1 MMRLLRIVFFFGL
14 LANSLSI
21 LAFPGGNNGCL
32 IGISCG
38 STQNYPPS
46 KPSSLSLPS
55 TDIDGDYQ
63 LTWKASTGWRK
74 VGNNDVGWYEVMESK
89 DDSHYEQLD
98 NVNSSKTSY
107 DFSDQGNGIYQYRM
121 RACSVYGD
129 TDLCSDWV
137 TSDEIEVRIKPS
149 TPSKPSDKNSTST
162 SFSISWSKPSGTVTY
177 YSVQEKVGSGS
188 WSTIVSSQTG
198 TSLSRSGKSNNSVY
212 YYRVRA
218 CNTES
223 WSCSSYSSQNTVR
236 VELKPSTPSAPSNIN
251 STATDYTVN
260 WSKPSG
266 SVNFYQV
273 QERESGGSWSTIATN
288 NTATSINRSGKSNNK
303 DYEYRVSACNSYTWS
318 CSGYSSAN
326 SVKVRI
332 KPSTPSAPSRPSTS
346 TGSAA
351 VSWTKPSGTVTYY
364 DVQKRKDNGD
374 WKNAKLGDTGTSE
387 TLTGLTDGLWDF
399 RVRACNSASWSCSS
413 YSSASSDTKVRLKPS
428 TPSKPTLSNV
438 GTGSHKVN
446 WTKPSGTVTEYDV
459 IEYKDSTSSYS
470 TVANDTTGLSLL
482 LSGKSDGDYT
492 YRVRACND
500 ESWACSA
507 YSSHSSK
514 VTVLNK
520 PGTPSSIST
529 PSQNT
534 DGSISVSWGSSS
546 GQVDEYRL
554 EQQTGSGSWTQVLSD
569 TTSTSTNR
577 SLSDGVYHF
586 RVRACNETG
595 CSDFKTSGETEI
607 RRKPATPSAPSVPS
621 TSSGS
626 ANVSWSSQTHATY
639 YDVQQRKGSG
649 SWTNAKTGDTGTSE
663 TITDLTDGSY
673 QFRVRACNSESWS
686 CSNYSSASSDT
697 KVRIAPSAP
706 AKPTLNKTQSTDGAY
721 SVSWT
726 KPSGTVTLYDLQARE
741 GSGSWSTVADNTTSL
756 SKGFSGQDTGDYTY
770 RVRACNEFSCSS
782 YSGVSNSIAVRVTPS
797 APSISKPTGSS
808 DSDGEYT
815 LEWNKPSEATYF
827 NLQRRKNSGSWTNLT
842 SGTSSTGTSYSESV
856 TDNGTYDYRVNA
868 CNQATWSCSGYSSI
882 KSVQVD
888 IVPDHASRETVTIAN
903 ATLNTLN
910 VPDNEAVGALE
921 GQAGVSGGA
930 ATYSIPIAIP
940 PGRAGMQPSVS
951 LNYSSRSGNGI
962 AGVGWSLSAGSSIHR
977 CGQTVAH
984 DGKSYAV
991 TYDADED
998 RLCLDG
1004 QRLMVVSG
1012 SYGQSGAVYRTEQD
1026 SFVRVTQT
1034 GGINA
1039 SNTSFTLSSKNGNT
1053 TQYGG
1058 TSDSRQL
1065 ASGRSEILTWAI
1077 SQVNDPS
1084 DNTQSYHY
1092 THHGSGEYTLNTI
1105 NYTGTSNSEGNREV
1119 VFTYEARSDD
1129 SSNYLAG
1136 GLSRNTQRLA
1146 AISTYHSDNL
1156 LREYSLNYRLSD
1168 TTSRSI
1174 LQGVTECS
1182 ETNGSRQC
1190 LPETSIDWQANSVS
1204 YAENNEQNVL
1214 TDIPDGNGFNQINF
1228 ADVDGD
1234 GLPEFIRSYN
1244 TIRSYFFGI
1253 SAGQD
1258 EVIFVDDNQQEL
1270 SRLSFDDSYAYEGVN
1285 VDFDLNGKTDR
1296 ARLNWTLI
1304 NSNQFKTFY
1313 AYGIKY
1319 ASVDDGSV
1327 VTSEIDFP
1335 SRVTVTKQPNAPE
1348 PEVSFAD
1355 MNGDSYPDVLV
1366 ETVDNGQRKL
1376 TLFLHNGSSTP
1387 GLSLWGDITNLE
1399 TSNYFSSA
1407 SEPAIWERYAI
1418 TDINGDG
1425 VNDVVL
1431 TLKKDLAETE
1441 TMEVVLGQHNNG
1453 VLSFGSRQSAESL
1466 NLPDNTFYQYTN
1478 WVDIN
1483 GDGLSDFVSVEGE
1496 DSPYWAVRLNQ
1507 GNNSFTAPKS
1517 LGTSSGTHYWDGY
1530 ATIKDYNVNS
1540 IVGTNVNTTYV
1551 SSYNKAQPTFGAA
1564 IWVDYNSDGKPELL
1578 VPTEAIDN
1586 LCVTHVVTA
1595 TESEAPI
1602 CDDNLHRAHNK
1613 ESDNS
1618 KVRADKSL
1626 RAVKDIRRFKWN
1638 LIHFNENQAGN
1649 FSAEVTT
1656 DFIEAP
1662 LNNVEQAS
1670 FRFTDVNGDGLVDI
1684 AIKYAQNYCVDNS
1697 NYDWCG
1703 SGVSEDFITTA
1714 LNPVPDV
1721 AGTFEVL
1728 INTTAKTS
1736 DGVYGASDA
1745 VTQITDGLGRAAQW
1759 RYAPL
1764 SRSAGRASD
1773 AIEFYNVPKNNDERY
1788 VEGDNNSEHFYFA
1801 SSMQVVSE
1809 FIQSDGIGGVNETEY
1824 SYREAIYNRMGRG
1837 FQGFRSIIV
1846 DSPSGIRSVT
1856 DFHQKFPLAGQI
1868 ESVRTCLVSDNDA
1881 LCSNEPLSQMEITS
1895 DYKNT
1900 TNDKVFW
1907 VIPTQSVEE
1916 TFDLTDRS
1924 KRLSK
1929 QTRSIN
1935 LSDTDS
1941 FGNILKSSQTV
1952 DNGYSEVKTTTVNA
1966 FDNDEDIW
1974 WVNKLTQSQ
1983 VTTQTLNNTSGVYD
1997 SSLDSTKAL
2006 QTDYTW
2012 TAERKVDV
2020 MITSVTQ
2027 GEGKT
2032 ISVNTD
2038 YNSYGLPIK
2047 VTTASSGETD
2057 RVVET
2062 GYSDDG
2068 YFVEWI
2074 DSGLGKAYSE
2084 VNPNHGQPDS
2094 TTDIN
2099 GLITQ
2104 YQYDAFGRAEQV
2116 TPPTGQP
2123 LYTRFAWCE
2132 GDCDGHGFNNSI
2144 SDNIVYKQ
2152 TSYQAGAPQ
2161 SVMYKDK
2168 LNRTIATATEGFS
2181 ENDWVYTTMSYD
2193 ELGRQTKATHPSYN
2207 GSNTKGTHYQRYDVL
2222 GRLTEKAIDQA
2233 YNQQM
2238 EVAYSYHGH
2247 RTDIV
2252 ATSTDKVLNMSRTY
2266 SSNGQLIQTTD
2277 ADDSVTQYAYDAMGN
2292 PIVLSDPNGN
2302 AITAEYN
2309 GLGQKKYVSD
2319 PNMGTKTFSY
2329 TGFGEV
2335 HSETDANKDTYRYAY
2350 DTQGRLTERYLND
2363 NLEASFTFD
2372 TASQG
2377 SSGHCIGLP
2386 SSETSENDN
2395 QFSRSYTYDG
2405 YCRPITTTTTID
2417 GESFTSQTQYDD
2429 NYGRVK
2435 GTIYPTGITLE
2446 SRYNDR
2452 GYLTEQRNGQSGYV
2466 YHQVTEVDARG
2477 QVLNALKADGILTE
2491 SSEYDEN
2498 SGQMLSVH
2506 THATNGGSQ
2515 RHRIDYVSYDGFGN
2529 LTSQQVETT
2538 QSDGSV
2544 LTTTETYAYDN
2555 LHRLTQSALEGNA
2568 INYAY
2573 DAAGN
2578 LTQKDD
2584 YASSFTYGNSTKSN
2598 RNAGPNA
2605 VYEITKVGGDT
2616 AYFDYDDN
2624 GNLLSGDG
2632 KTLTYNAFNKPI
2644 SISKNNITSRFY
2656 YGSDQ
2661 MRYKQVKE
2669 RQSGGDETT
2678 LYIGKAYEEIRYD
2691 DKVIKK
2697 SYLGDS
2703 IITETEEN
2711 NSTDYQIGFVHRDR
2725 LGSVVTITDET
2736 GQVIDNKSYDP
2747 FGKPRK
2753 ANLEKVTPATLTNIA
2768 SIENYLATDNA
2779 IDLTTRRGFTDHEH
2793 LDDAQ
2798 LIHMNGR
2805 VYDYNLG
2812 RFLSV
2817 DPFIQAPTNSQS
2829 MNPYSYIMNNP
2840 LAGTDPSGYV
2850 ACTLHDEKCRN
2861 LPPESLSTES
2871 GQPNVIEVNNGSKKK
2886 QQIIARNMND
2896 SEFEKALKNDTYVST
2911 QNSDGTTTDV
2921 SNNFGTKII
2930 FGNPKH
2936 GGDLDASKKITGT
2949 SQVNSVITADAP
2961 AASSTP
2967 SISVGNFVKAVS
2979 RSLLK
2984 GGPIASAIIG
2994 ALTPSKVADATITD
3008 AEREAAIT
3016 NYIVQNTSE
3025 KELSAKL
3032 TEARVASKSNEKN
3045 FYSVYHRRESP
3056 TQTVADSILQTVSQ
3070 SIWGSSGRMN
3080 FEPVVRAFVGPLPAG
3095 VPGVEFVTKVT
3106 PTSVS
3111 PAPGGQWALW
3121 YQSSPGVQSRKSGD
3135 YAAIPVFLYKNTQV
3149 FRE

>member
-1 MMRLLRIVFFFGL
+1 MGFSLFLGL
-14 LANSLSI
+14 FSSQVMGIGL
-21 LAFPGGNNGCL
+21 PGGEDEGGGKGGCL
-32 IGISCG
+32 SPIVSNCQ
-38 STQNYPPS
+38 TNEPPS
-46 KPSSLSLPS
+46 KPKGFSLPS
-55 TDIDGDYQ
+55 TDIDGNFK
-63 LTWKASTGWRK
+63 LTWEPSSGWRA
-74 VGNNDVGWYEVMESK
+74 VLLNTPSGWYEIQESYNLSSFSTIGTLK
-89 DDSHYEQLD
+89 TLNPVYQLS
-98 NVNSSKTSY
+98 NKP
-107 DFSDQGNGIYQYRM
+107 NGIYQYRVK
-121 RACSVYGD
+121 ACDEYKDKDV
-129 TDLCSDWV
+129 CSDWGF
-137 TSDEIEVRIKPS
+137 SSEIEVRNKPS

-236 VELKPSTPSAPSNIN
+236 VELKPSTPSAPNNVN

-273 QERESGGSWSTIATN
+273 QERESGGSWKDIATSHSS
-288 NTATSINRSGKSNNK
+288 TSISRSGKSNNK
-303 DYEYRVSACNSYTWS
+303 DYEYRVRACNSYTWS

-326 SVKVRI
+326 SVKVRL

-364 DVQKRKDNGD
+364 DVQKRKDNGS
-374 WKNAKLGDTGTSE
+374 WSNAKTGDTNTSETLTGLTDGAWDFRVRACNGYSWSCSSYSSASSDTTVRLKPSAPSAPSRPSTSTGSASISWTKPSGTVTYYDLQKRKDNGSWSNAKTGDTGTSE
-387 TLTGLTDGLWDF
+387 TITGLTDGAWDYRVRACNGYSWACSGYSSASSDTTVRLKPSTPSAPSRPSTSTGSAAVSWTKPSGTVTYYDIQKRKNNGSWANAKTGDTNTSETLTDLTDGLWDF

-428 TPSKPTLSNV
+428 TPSKPTLSNI
-438 GTGSHKVN
+438 GTGSHQVN
-446 WTKPSGTVTEYDV
+446 WAKPSGTVTEYDV

-470 TVANDTTGLSLL
+470 TVANDTTGLSLS

-529 PSQNT
+529 PSQDV
-534 DGSISVSWGSSS
+534 DGSITISWENGI
-546 GQVDEYRL
+546 GEVENYQL
-554 EQQTGSGSWTQVLSD
+554 EQQTDNGTWYKVILTDNSKNSLT
-569 TTSTSTNR
+569 R
-577 SLSDGVYHF
+577 SFLDGVHLF
-586 RVRACNETG
+586 RVKACNEIG
-595 CSDFKTSGETEI
+595 CSGFKTSGETEI

-721 SVSWT
+721 KVSWT

-756 SKGFSGQDTGDYTY
+756 SKSFSGQDTGDYTY
-770 RVRACNEFSCSS
+770 QVRACNEFSCSG
-782 YSGVSNSIAVRVTPS
+782 YSSVSNSIAVRITPS

-815 LEWNKPSEATYF
+815 LEWNKPSETTYF

-888 IVPDHASRETVTIAN
+888 IVPDHASKETVTIAN

-1004 QRLMVVSG
+1004 QRLISLNNDYGTSGSEYRTEIDSFTKIKQSGEINASSTFAVHYKNGNVSYYGGDNSSHSAQGRSETLTWALNYTVDQSGNRVDYHYSEYGDGEWLLDTIEYTKDGSNAGDRKVNFVYESSSRPDPSVAYLSGGKTESTKRLLQIETEYNNTLVRQYLLDYGDLSGATQRSLLRSVKECSFITGEEVCLEPTNFEWHDGEQTFELKKIDGHINPISKMLYKTVGDLNGDGIKESFTYEKQTLNQNELYRLFSLDADGSELWSYEFDDSELELAKRLWSG
-1012 SYGQSGAVYRTEQD
+1012 SYLDIDNDGITDIYQNESQNIVFYNVKINNQSVTLEHKFDSGIVRT
-1026 SFVRVTQT
+1026 
-1034 GGINA
+1034 
-1039 SNTSFTLSSKNGNT
+1039 
-1053 TQYGG
+1053 
-1058 TSDSRQL
+1058 
-1065 ASGRSEILTWAI
+1065 
-1077 SQVNDPS
+1077 
-1084 DNTQSYHY
+1084 
-1092 THHGSGEYTLNTI
+1092 
-1105 NYTGTSNSEGNREV
+1105 
-1119 VFTYEARSDD
+1119 
-1129 SSNYLAG
+1129 
-1136 GLSRNTQRLA
+1136 
-1146 AISTYHSDNL
+1146 
-1156 LREYSLNYRLSD
+1156 
-1168 TTSRSI
+1168 
-1174 LQGVTECS
+1174 
-1182 ETNGSRQC
+1182 
-1190 LPETSIDWQANSVS
+1190 NSV
-1204 YAENNEQNVL
+1204 
-1214 TDIPDGNGFNQINF
+1214 
-1228 ADVDGD
+1228 
-1234 GLPEFIRSYN
+1234 
-1244 TIRSYFFGI
+1244 
-1253 SAGQD
+1253 D
-1258 EVIFVDDNQQEL
+1258 EVIFN
-1270 SRLSFDDSYAYEGVN
+1270 S
-1285 VDFDLNGKTDR
+1285 GK
-1296 ARLNWTLI
+1296 
-1304 NSNQFKTFY
+1304 F
-1313 AYGIKY
+1313 
-1319 ASVDDGSV
+1319 
-1327 VTSEIDFP
+1327 ID
-1335 SRVTVTKQPNAPE
+1335 
-1348 PEVSFAD
+1348 
-1355 MNGDSYPDVLV
+1355 
-1366 ETVDNGQRKL
+1366 VDNDGLIDYIGNDISTTYKRADIKL
-1376 TLFLHNGSSTP
+1376 WKNSGSSK
-1387 GLSLWGDITNLE
+1387 E
-1399 TSNYFSSA
+1399 AYFSTGITKKSYSYSKSA
-1407 SEPAIWERYAI
+1407 EKVTMSHVS
-1418 TDINGDG
+1418 DINGDSL
-1425 VNDVVL
+1425 VDIF
-1431 TLKKDLAETE
+1431 LKDTTCYA
-1441 TMEVVLGQHNNG
+1441 NRYG
-1453 VLSFGSRQSAESL
+1453 VLVQNTSGNFIEESFESMGIVTE
-1466 NLPDNTFYQYTN
+1466 NHPKYVYHQ

-1483 GDGLSDFVSVEGE
+1483 GDGLVDYLFV
-1496 DSPYWAVRLNQ
+1496 
-1507 GNNSFTAPKS
+1507 PKS
-1517 LGTSSGTHYWDGY
+1517 GSKTWHYQLNKGGNFDSVVNTNSDVGFLTSTYY
-1530 ATIKDYNVNS
+1530 NETIKDNCEETVNS
-1540 IVGTNVNTTYV
+1540 YTPKFY
-1551 SSYNKAQPTFGAA
+1551 
-1564 IWVDYNSDGKPELL
+1564 
-1578 VPTEAIDN
+1578 
-1586 LCVTHVVTA
+1586 
-1595 TESEAPI
+1595 
-1602 CDDNLHRAHNK
+1602 
-1613 ESDNS
+1613 
-1618 KVRADKSL
+1618 
-1626 RAVKDIRRFKWN
+1626 
-1638 LIHFNENQAGN
+1638 
-1649 FSAEVTT
+1649 
-1656 DFIEAP
+1656 DFIEPTDLDSDGRIELTVPISHEPEFKVCVTKDKWLKQNNTTMSLYVKNDNP
-1662 LNNVEQAS
+1662 LIQDQPVPPFEVAQYIPADGDFEYCPNSGGTLDLYTHGLGSLDESIYQVKAYEFNYNSIANKFELIDEYNQSYLRKKGS
-1670 FRFTDVNGDGLVDI
+1670 FSVKTWQSDFYGDGLID
-1684 AIKYAQNYCVDNS
+1684 
-1697 NYDWCG
+1697 
-1703 SGVSEDFITTA
+1703 
-1714 LNPVPDV
+1714 LNIGMHGNLENIDQPDD
-1721 AGTFEVL
+1721 AFNQG
-1728 INTTAKTS
+1728 IYYYHNK
-1736 DGVYGASDA
+1736 GASNGSSVSQSPDLLKK
-1745 VTQITDGLGRAAQW
+1745 VKTGLQQINEW
-1759 RYAPL
+1759 SYAPL
-1764 SRSAGRASD
+1764 TSQANRSAN
-1773 AIEFYNVPKNNDERY
+1773 EPKLYDVKAPDDPERY
-1788 VEGDNNSEHFYFA
+1788 VDDDHFYFT
-1801 SSMQVVSE
+1801 SSMYVVSDLK
-1809 FIQSDGIGGVNETEY
+1809 QSDGIGGVNETEY

-2104 YQYDAFGRAEQV
+2104 YQYDAFGRAEQI

-2377 SSGHCIGLP
+2377 NSGYCIGLP
-2386 SSETSENDN
+2386 SIETSENDN
-2395 QFSRSYTYDG
+2395 SFSRSYAYDG

-2417 GESFTSQTQYDD
+2417 EESFTNQTQYDD

-2435 GTIYPTGITLE
+2435 GTVYPTGITLE

-2506 THATNGGSQ
+2506 THATNGGTQ

-2598 RNAGPNA
+2598 RKAGPNA

-2632 KTLTYNAFNKPI
+2632 KTLTYNAFNKPV
-2644 SISKNNITSRFY
+2644 SISKNTITSRFY

-2669 RQSGGDETT
+2669 GQSGGDETT

-2768 SIENYLATDNA
+2768 SIENYLTTDNA

-2793 LDDAQ
+2793 LDDAE

-2817 DPFIQAPTNSQS
+2817 DPYVQFVGNSQGI
-2829 MNPYSYIMNNP
+2829 NPYSYIMNNP

-2850 ACTLHDEKCRN
+2850 IDTVWDVASVVWDLGKIAVGGITGDDE
-2861 LPPESLSTES
+2861 LVDEGL
-2871 GQPNVIEVNNGSKKK
+2871 IDL
-2886 QQIIARNMND
+2886 AAD
-2896 SEFEKALKNDTYVST
+2896 SAAVLIPFVPA
-2911 QNSDGTTTDV
+2911 GTTKVARAVDE
-2921 SNNFGTKII
+2921 
-2930 FGNPKH
+2930 
-2936 GGDLDASKKITGT
+2936 
-2949 SQVNSVITADAP
+2949 TADAI
-2961 AASSTP
+2961 AD
-2967 SISVGNFVKAVS
+2967 VRKAK
-2979 RSLLK
+2979 K
-2984 GGPIASAIIG
+2984 GKG
-2994 ALTPSKVADATITD
+2994 AGDA
-3008 AEREAAIT
+3008 
-3016 NYIVQNTSE
+3016 
-3025 KELSAKL
+3025 
-3032 TEARVASKSNEKN
+3032 
-3045 FYSVYHRRESP
+3045 P
-3056 TQTVADSILQTVSQ
+3056 TQ
-3070 SIWGSSGRMN
+3070 N
-3080 FEPVVRAFVGPLPAG
+3080 
-3095 VPGVEFVTKVT
+3095 KT
-3106 PTSVS
+3106 PD
-3111 PAPGGQWALW
+3111 
-3121 YQSSPGVQSRKSGD
+3121 KSGGNGND
-3135 YAAIPVFLYKNTQV
+3135 PSMQSDGDRRRLAVKKK
-3149 FRE
+3149 